1 MKTLPLTL
9 TTIKIQRRKLKW
21 LADGRG
27 NKLITNFPESQIRMK
42 IVFINIKWVVL
53 LLTLAF
59 MSCNT
64 DSNPKE
70 KLHVVTFSQFD
81 EFVKETGYIT
91 DAEKFGWSIVQ
102 TDVFNFHKVDGA
114 NWRKPDGQNRPKSEI
129 LPVTQVSYNDAIAY
143 CEWSGSRLPTYAEY
157 WDLID
162 GDDRKV
168 ITEQNGPISAADK
181 VNILGNVWE
190 ITSTKKNGD
199 IRLAGGSIFCSPNTC
214 HGTNKE
220 RELYVDKQTGNI
232 HVGFAVIKLL

>member
-1 MKTLPLTL
+1 MTLFPPLYILMKIDLNN
-9 TTIKIQRRKLKW
+9 LKW
-21 LADGRG
+21 
-27 NKLITNFPESQIRMK
+27 
-42 IVFINIKWVVL
+42 VL
-53 LLTLAF
+53 LCITLSIT
-59 MSCNT
+59 SCKT
-64 DSNPKE
+64 GPNPKE
-70 KLHVVTFSQFD
+70 RLEVVTYGQFD

-102 TDVFNFHKVDGA
+102 TDK
-114 NWRKPDGQNRPKSEI
+114 

-157 WDLID
+157 WRLIN

-168 ITEQNGPISAADK
+168 MTEQNGPISAVTK

-190 ITSTKKNGD
+190 ITSTTKSGN

-214 HGTNKE
+214 HGTIKE

-232 HVGFAVIKLL
+232 HIGFAVIK